1 MSAPIRNTMLVAN
14 AGSGKTYA
22 LTTRMVKLLVLGVE
36 PRKIAALTFTRKAAG
51 EFLDAVFL
59 RMAQAALDPEKL
71 AKLNEDLNS
80 DQDEG
85 TIPPLDADRCRELL
99 AKLVSDSGC
108 MTMGTIDSLFARI
121 ARSFPL
127 ESGLPGE
134 FTMIGEAEL
143 ERARTE
149 ALAAIFRESV
159 DSKGGE
165 EFLDQVRK
173 IARRRGERKV
183 FQTLLQS
190 VKEFHS
196 KYLEDVSLPWG
207 DKDLIWGKMGCEVLA
222 ASEVAGPADAF
233 LAEVRRELPR
243 LSDSALATLE
253 ERLQDAKDHKPGS
266 RWETPLSEFIKK
278 KLAAEPT
285 PSDDGPYFPLGNRAS
300 NRVYLRGGLPQ
311 LRRDL
316 LLALLK
322 PVYEGLLQ
330 KSASQRSFMESFEES
345 YHSLTRSRGRMTFSD
360 VTDLLSSQLGSME
373 WIASAGYRLDA
384 KLDHWLLDEFQD
396 TSRIQ
401 WKVLGSFID
410 EVIQDSAG
418 ARSLFYVG
426 DTKQAIYSW
435 RGGDPKLFF
444 EIFNQYNQGSEKRVF
459 ERDLKVS
466 YRSAKEIVTFV
477 NNVFGSIGSY
487 TEALTLPEKTV
498 KAWKSAWREHE
509 PADINKDLKGFVR
522 WVQVRSEEDDENPIH
537 ERVALILEEVEP
549 WKRKLSCGVLTRK
562 NEDASSIAGLLQARG
577 IPVSV
582 EGKSN
587 PCNDNPLG
595 LALMAAFRVAGFPED
610 ILSLTLMRSS
620 PLGMLLE
627 GGVEAFSASA
637 LSMIASDGYE
647 AAVRS
652 WTEGLQLNPFLSR
665 RAADFLAAAAEYDE
679 SNKGSLSE
687 FVSFLE
693 SHVVQEAEASGVIRV
708 MTLHQSKG
716 LTFDMSIVIGLDGK
730 GGNVGDTL
738 YLGGGVTPTWGCL
751 LPSKDDAS
759 ADPVMNDA
767 REDIRTEEEYGKLC
781 AAYVAMT
788 RSKQALYVLTKWL
801 GPKTTSKNFARL
813 LMLTLTPGSEEVPFG
828 DEKWYEDHQLVKDEA
843 SKKEREATPDA
854 LVPCASETPR
864 PLSPSSFALKHQ
876 TSWESGTH
884 AAFSSDAADL
894 GTEIHE
900 VLSRIEWDATQTDL
914 SGCSA
919 AASELLAPFLISVAA
934 KEVFSKPAGGWDL
947 WNEKPFDLLIEGKWI
962 SGCFD
967 RVHIRSEG
975 GKPAEARIYD
985 YKTNR
990 SSPEVIATEY
1000 WPQMEQYRKAAAIL
1014 LGIGPDQVRAETVP
1028 VRMGGKAKNPLL
1040 TEERGRG

>member
-36 PRKIAALTFTRKAAG
+36 PRKIAALTFTKKAAG

-59 RMAQAALDPEKL
+59 RLAQAALDPKKL
-71 AKLNEDLNS
+71 KDLNRDLNS
-80 DQDEG
+80 DPDEG
-85 TIPPLDADRCRELL
+85 AIPPVDAARCRELL
-99 AKLVSDSGC
+99 AKLVSDSGSL
-108 MTMGTIDSLFARI
+108 TMGTIDSLFARI

-173 IARRRGERKV
+173 IARRKGERKV

-190 VKEFHS
+190 VKDFHA
-196 KYLEDVSLPWG
+196 KYLEDVSLAWG
-207 DKDLIWGKMGCEVLA
+207 DKDLIWGKKGCEVLA
-222 ASEVAGPADAF
+222 ASDVAPAADAF
-233 LAEVRRELPR
+233 LAEVRKELPR

-253 ERLQDAKDHKPGS
+253 ARLQDAKDHKPGS
-266 RWETPLSEFIKK
+266 RWETTLSEFIKK

-285 PSDDGPYFPLGNRAS
+285 PSDDGPYFPLGNGAS
-300 NRVYLRGGLPQ
+300 NRVYLRGVLPQ

-330 KSASQRSFMESFEES
+330 KSASLRSFMESFEES

-360 VTDLLSSQLGSME
+360 VTDLISSQLGSME

-410 EVIQDSAG
+410 EVIQDSG
-418 ARSLFYVG
+418 GERSLFYVG

-444 EIFNQYNQGSEKRVF
+444 EIFDQYNQGSEKRLY
-459 ERDLKVS
+459 ERDLHVS
-466 YRSAKEIVTFV
+466 YRSAAEIVTFV
-477 NNVFGSIGSY
+477 NDVFGSIGSF
-487 TEALTLPEKTV
+487 TGTLLLPDKTV
-498 KAWKSAWREHE
+498 KAWKNAWRQHE
-509 PADINKDLKGFVR
+509 PADINKDLKGYVQ
-522 WVQVRSEEDDENPIH
+522 WEQVRSDEDDENPIH
-537 ERVALILEEVEP
+537 ERVARILEEVEP
-549 WKRKLSCGVLTRK
+549 WKRNLSCGVLTRK
-562 NEDASSIAGLLQARG
+562 NDDASSIAALLQARG

-595 LALMAAFRVAGFPED
+595 LALLAAFRVAGFPED
-610 ILSLTLMRSS
+610 NLSLTLMRSS

-627 GGVEAFSASA
+627 GGVEAFRTSA
-637 LSMIASDGYE
+637 LTMIASDGYE

-652 WTEGLQLNPFLSR
+652 WTEGLELNPFLSR

-693 SHVVQEAEASGVIRV
+693 SHVVQEAEASGVVRV

-730 GGNVGDTL
+730 GGNMGDTL
-738 YLGGGVTPTWGCL
+738 HLGGGVTPTWGCL
-751 LPSKDDAS
+751 LPNKDDAS

-767 REDIRTEEEYGKLC
+767 RDDIRAEEEYGKLC

-813 LMLTLTPGSEEVPFG
+813 LMLTLTPGSEVVPFG
-828 DEKWYEDHQLVKDEA
+828 DDKWYEDHLPVTDEA
-843 SKKEREATPDA
+843 SKKEREATPA
-854 LVPCASETPR
+854 VLVTCISETPR
-864 PLSPSSFALKHQ
+864 PVSPSSLARKHQ
-876 TSWESGTH
+876 TSRESGTH

-900 VLSRIEWDATQTDL
+900 VLSRVEWDTTKADL
-914 SGCSA
+914 AECSEPA
-919 AASELLAPFLISVAA
+919 RELLAPFLKSADA
-934 KEVFSKPAGGWDL
+934 MEVFSKPAGEWDL
-947 WNEKPFDLLIEGKWI
+947 WNEKPFDLVIDGKWI

-967 RVHIRSEG
+967 RVQVRREG
-975 GKPAEARIYD
+975 GKAVEAHIYD

-990 SSPEVIATEY
+990 STPEEISKEY
-1000 WPQMEQYRKAAAIL
+1000 EGQMEQYRQAASRL
-1014 LGIGPDQVRAETVP
+1014 LGLPLDKISAKTVP
-1028 VRMGGKAKNPLL
+1028 IRRM
-1040 TEERGRG
+1040 T